1 METTPCPYELI
12 SIDTRGPCMDIRSC
26 FRFSSWCRNL
36 NSDHLTSTPNQA
48 SPSWSAFRIAP
59 PMEAGT
65 LQGLPP
71 LPPSVR
77 NHSPEL
83 AAHLLEGTAHAC
95 YCSEQR
101 NNLTGSLLITATVK
115 TTCNLSILGVGNKW
129 ITSSRP
135 AWTVSEILS

>member
-1 METTPCPYELI
+1 MEV
-12 SIDTRGPCMDIRSC
+12 
-26 FRFSSWCRNL
+26 
-36 NSDHLTSTPNQA
+36 
-48 SPSWSAFRIAP
+48 
-59 PMEAGT
+59 GT

-71 LPPSVR
+71 LPPSIR

-115 TTCNLSILGVGNKW
+115 ATCNLSILGVEAGGLQVQGQ
-129 ITSSRP
+129 P
-135 AWTVSEILS
+135 GQ